1 MLFIKSFVT
10 STLVQYLY
18 QVCSIWS
25 QKTGVKFVL
34 FFSLSTLRHPY
45 TSFPKKNKHRKLE
58 DVLEGK
64 KSASRNRFGLSM
76 LAPKDMVKPSRIAQ
90 ADPAHGGCKKR
101 GYSGDDLIQRF
112 VQTLLL
118 ILRKSA
124 KRWQQNGGNFQRNI
138 IITSSNIHKLLSFLE
153 ILE

>member
-1 MLFIKSFVT
+1 MQHMIPKNWCQICTLLLIEHIKT
-10 STLVQYLY
+10 SVY
-18 QVCSIWS
+18 I
-25 QKTGVKFVL
+25 
-34 FFSLSTLRHPY
+34 LS
-45 TSFPKKNKHRKLE
+45 KKNKHRKLE

-118 ILRKSA
+118 ILARISKKVATKWRKFSE
-124 KRWQQNGGNFQRNI
+124 KRHHNI
-138 IITSSNIHKLLSFLE
+138 IKYPQTASFLE
-153 ILE
+153 